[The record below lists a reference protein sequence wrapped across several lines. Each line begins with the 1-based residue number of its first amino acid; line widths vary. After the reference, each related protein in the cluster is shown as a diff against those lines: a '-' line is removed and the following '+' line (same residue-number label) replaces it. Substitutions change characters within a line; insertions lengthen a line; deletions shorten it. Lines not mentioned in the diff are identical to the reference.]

1 MTFSPTRFTPALS
14 DDFKADIDRLL
25 YNAQGERPGLLEL
38 AWSAAYGKEFRFD
51 EWQVEILR
59 RVTELL
65 PAPDDDPKRRELR
78 FRSCILCVPRQAGKT
93 ETVAALS
100 LYSLLRGKGEYS
112 LNIASTADQ
121 ARLIYDRLQQIIQ
134 ANPSLDNAM
143 TKITDTRGIRT
154 NKGSRYEIKASKS
167 AALQGIPVAV
177 AIVDEVHLV
186 ADETWSALQTGLGGR
201 TNAILV
207 GISTAGDE
215 DSHLLKRLY
224 ETADKAIA
232 GEVDRFGAWI
242 WEASETVVPRVGE
255 KLDEDKV
262 IKLLI
267 EANPALQSGRVDPKI
282 ILADVALEP
291 DVEIVRYRFNRFVN
305 SSANSFIPFELWLKT
320 ERSMDDQLPPGQV
333 VFAIDRTPNWEYAT
347 VSAAVKVGDVIH
359 TEIVASIVKPTLE
372 RLVYIC
378 AQLQTHN
385 PRAIVMDAT
394 FLRDLDNELELRG
407 IQSTT
412 FNNAQLCEA
421 ASTFYALIKQEKLV
435 HAPDPLL
442 SFQIPRT
449 SRRNV
454 GDAFK
459 VSRKDSSIEID
470 AVMSTVLACYG
481 ANTLPEVELQVF

>member
-1 MTFSPTRFTPALS
+1 M
-14 DDFKADIDRLL
+14 L
-25 YNAQGERPGLLEL
+25 YDHQGNRPGLLEL
-38 AWSAAYGKEFRFD
+38 AWSAANGGHFRFD

-65 PAPDDDPKRRELR
+65 PAPDDDPKREELR
-78 FRSCILCVPRQAGKT
+78 WRACLLSVPRQAGKT
-93 ETVAALS
+93 ETIAALS
-100 LYSLLRGKGEYS
+100 LWSLLRSENEYS

-121 ARLIYDRLQQIIQ
+121 ARLIYDRLQRIIQ

-143 TKITDTRGIRT
+143 TKITDTKGIRT
-154 NKGSRYEIKASKS
+154 YKGSRYEIKPSKS

-186 ADETWSALQTGLGGR
+186 ADETWSALQTGAGGR
-201 TNAILV
+201 PNAILI
-207 GISTAGDE
+207 GITTAGDE
-215 DSHLLKRLY
+215 DSKLLKRLY
-224 ETADKAIA
+224 EMGDKAIA
-232 GEVDRFGAWI
+232 GEVDRFGMWV
-242 WEASETVVPRVGE
+242 WEASETTVP
-255 KLDEDKV
+255 EDDDKFMQ
-262 IKLLI
+262 LLI
-267 EANPALQSGRVDPKI
+267 EANPALQSGRADAKT
-282 ILADVALEP
+282 ILADARLEP
-291 DVEIVRYRFNRFVN
+291 DVEVVRYRFNRFVN

-320 ERSMDDQLPPGQV
+320 ERGIDDELPPGQV

-347 VSAAVKVGDVIH
+347 VSAAVKVDDVIH

-378 AQLQTHN
+378 AQLTAHN

-394 FLRDLDNELELRG
+394 FLRDLHNELELRG

-481 ANTLPEVELQVF
+481 ANTLPEVQLQVF